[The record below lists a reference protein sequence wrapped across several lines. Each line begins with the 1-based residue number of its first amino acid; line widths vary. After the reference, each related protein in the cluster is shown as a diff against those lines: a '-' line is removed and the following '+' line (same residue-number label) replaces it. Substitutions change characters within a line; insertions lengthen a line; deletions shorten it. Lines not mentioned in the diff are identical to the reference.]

1 MRTAG
6 GFEPQLEER
15 NRSIAVGCQP
25 ADDVAQVLGE
35 QLDVGRS
42 LGEVRVNV
50 GIGLLTFTDAEED
63 RGLSTATSPR
73 RTAAMTPSPSRV
85 TIWPST

>member
-1 MRTAG
+1 MRTTG
-6 GFEPQLEER
+6 GFKPQLEER
-15 NRSIAVGCQP
+15 DRSIAVACQSV
-25 ADDVAQVLGE
+25 DDVAQVLGE
-35 QLDVGRS
+35 QLNAERP
-42 LGEVRVNV
+42 LGEIRVDV
-50 GIGLLTFTDAEED
+50 GIGLQTFTDAEQD